1 MTIRRAAHNLINHGS
16 EEVLPFLPRY
26 TMVTTTSDETEI
38 KFNGS
43 NWEDL
48 TRMIALAKFQFL
60 QDDDYDDN
68 EPRKCA
74 YLSQR
79 FVGPALD
86 WVASTHSSQPA
97 TFERFDGFVTAVKQ
111 TFGVDENNI
120 VALRRK
126 QLDDLEWTSETP
138 VFFAQFDQLTH
149 QLHISDHGTKI
160 AMVTAKLPFAL
171 KAELARQALSF
182 SNYETMR
189 ERINTM
195 WALNPREH
203 TSLAPRSKKSRCGS
217 CGKKGHTASECRSGS
232 KN

>member
-1 MTIRRAAHNLINHGS
+1 
-16 EEVLPFLPRY
+16 
-26 TMVTTTSDETEI
+26 MVQTTSDETAL

-68 EPRKCA
+68 QPRKCA
-74 YLSQR
+74 YLAQR
-79 FVGPALD
+79 FTGPALD
-86 WVASTHSSQPA
+86 WVASTYSSQGA
-97 TFERFDGFVTAVKQ
+97 SFESFDGFVTAVKE

-126 QLDDLEWTSETP
+126 QLDDLTWTSEAP
-138 VFFAQFDQLTH
+138 VFFSQFDQLTF
-149 QLHISDHGTKI
+149 QLGITNHGTKI
-160 AMVTAKLPFAL
+160 AMVNTKLPAWL
-171 KAELARQALSF
+171 KEEFARQALSF
-182 SNYETMR
+182 ENYETMR

-195 WALNPREH
+195 WALNPKAH
-203 TSLAPRSKKSRCGS
+203 TSLAPKPKKTRCGS
-217 CGKKGHTASECRSGS
+217 CGKKGHVASECRS